1 MVFRWCAPVYTS
13 PQVKDK
19 LSKKM
24 DIYLLF
30 LNVFEYSKLALQ
42 GKKTGNNK
50 CYWQLTEIHKHHWK
64 VGLGV
69 WIGRLEGLLEGQ
81 LVEDLEQ

>member
-50 CYWQLTEIHKHHWK
+50 CY
-64 VGLGV
+64 
-69 WIGRLEGLLEGQ
+69 
-81 LVEDLEQ
+81 